1 MTFVVDKVPTQK
13 QVLQNLE
20 EKMQDHEFLSDM
32 QAIIRPGI
40 DYTEEETW
48 KVVRAR
54 LIEHL

>member
-1 MTFVVDKVPTQK
+1 
-13 QVLQNLE
+13 
-20 EKMQDHEFLSDM
+20 MQDHEFLSDM

-40 DYTEEETW
+40 DYTEEEAW